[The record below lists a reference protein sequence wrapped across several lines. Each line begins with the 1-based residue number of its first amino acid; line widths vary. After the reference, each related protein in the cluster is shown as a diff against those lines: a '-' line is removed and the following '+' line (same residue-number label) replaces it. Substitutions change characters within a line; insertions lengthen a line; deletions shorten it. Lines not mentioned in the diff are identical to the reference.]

1 MDRSMIQK
9 AIGGSS
15 EAFEVLY
22 RETHDKGYS
31 VAYSVLKDSYEAE
44 DILQEAYISMYQKI
58 DTLKNPNGFESWFY
72 RIVKNEALDFLRK
85 QRPEVFSSFE
95 NSDTDDFNFED
106 TIVSDYAPFDPE
118 ENVDYEDTKRI
129 MAEIVDSLPDMQK
142 RCIQF
147 RFQKDMKISE
157 IASSLEIPE
166 STVKSNLTYG
176 KKKIEEEVKK
186 LEKKGVRLYS
196 VAPALLIPFLRWM
209 YGNQVPATL
218 TSAAASAAGTVV
230 AETASIVT
238 EATSAVEAAIGG
250 STATATTGAT
260 TGVATAAAKT
270 GISALATKII
280 AGVCAVALVGGGA
293 AFAAQRSDRSDS
305 TDHTESTDVVIDG
318 TEITDVSASD
328 KPISATEDAD
338 GLIPMVSKHMTF
350 YLPTEQVKG
359 PVTGGEDG
367 EIYGYTLN
375 NGISIIA
382 DLVRHD
388 LGAEEFSSTYEC
400 AQYYVDEVYYV
411 DVPIETKDGL
421 YYFSR
426 SHERS
431 HSTNIVTFIEGPSGR
446 LVVTGACDTDDF
458 EQLKE
463 EIWGYIL
470 TATPYWEET
479 ATQEISDIKLQDH
492 LDFSK
497 SWGIDDLDPNI
508 PLSLGYVVDFAFKED
523 GSFYWL
529 SYRMHSEIDAGG
541 YGNYVVNGNQITFT
555 FSHKDGTTTSFIYSF
570 DPSTFLLTQVSEN
583 GLLDGTI
590 GTSYTLTNHE
600 VFPTAEEVIS
610 LALQYGSST
619 TNSSTENMNDE
630 TEPAD
635 KASCEHIYEYK
646 DGDVGTHLEA
656 CLYGRI
662 CSKCG
667 YAEHTFR
674 VHTWANGYCVECGVE
689 HNHVSSTEYY
699 QTGEDGV
706 EYLVFECSECGLTT
720 HTPVS

>member
-1 MDRSMIQK
+1 MDRSIIQK

-411 DVPIETKDGL
+411 DVPIETRDGL

-470 TATPYWEET
+470 TATPYWEKPADTKDVSGASIVVYEAYKQVLQQYEAACEWDLSEHPEALTYTLYDIDKDGLAELIVTDYLMNYVYTMQNDT
-479 ATQEISDIKLQDH
+479 AILCGEAAGY
-492 LDFSK
+492 
-497 SWGIDDLDPNI
+497 WGIWACEDNGVIFHDGG
-508 PLSLGYVVDFAFKED
+508 LGSMRIE
-523 GSFYWL
+523 SM
-529 SYRMHSEIDAGG
+529 SR
-541 YGNYVVNGNQITFT
+541 
-555 FSHKDGTTTSFIYSF
+555 
-570 DPSTFLLTQVSEN
+570 
-583 GLLDGTI
+583 
-590 GTSYTLTNHE
+590 YTLSNG
-600 VFPTAEEVIS
+600 I
-610 LALQYGSST
+610 L
-619 TNSSTENMNDE
+619 
-630 TEPAD
+630 
-635 KASCEHIYEYK
+635 
-646 DGDVGTHLEA
+646 
-656 CLYGRI
+656 
-662 CSKCG
+662 
-667 YAEHTFR
+667 EHTGESVCSGLADTADEFYSWQNTYKR
-674 VHTWANGYCVECGVE
+674 IDDSCPVNDYSLLEKFFANK
-689 HNHVSSTEYY
+689 
-699 QTGEDGV
+699 
-706 EYLVFECSECGLTT
+706 
-720 HTPVS
+720 